1 MAKPN
6 SEDLALIGSLTR
18 ELNQRRRRHDELDKA
33 YRGERQVEMI
43 GLAAP
48 ERLRG
53 FEFPLNWCRVTVD
66 SVENRQDVR
75 SLIRPGAEVDDEA
88 LREAWVAND
97 MEAQAS
103 SIKLSGNWITR
114 ESVGTISSG
123 SISLIQ
129 FWGRLGPVMMS

>member
-53 FEFPLNWCRVTVD
+53 FEFPGSSPRWRGA
-66 SVENRQDVR
+66 
-75 SLIRPGAEVDDEA
+75 PGGHRRGEA
-88 LREAWVAND
+88 GAGIIPA
-97 MEAQAS
+97 
-103 SIKLSGNWITR
+103 
-114 ESVGTISSG
+114 
-123 SISLIQ
+123 
-129 FWGRLGPVMMS
+129 